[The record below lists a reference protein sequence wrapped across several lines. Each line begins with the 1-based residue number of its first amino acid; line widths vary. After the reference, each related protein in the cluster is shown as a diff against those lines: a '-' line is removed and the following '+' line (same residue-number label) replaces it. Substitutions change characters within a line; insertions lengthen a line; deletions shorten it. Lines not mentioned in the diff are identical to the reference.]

1 MIYDNYLQ
9 FYVFIVCFAFGA
21 ITGVLYEPISFLKGK
36 YKNFKVW
43 LAPDFLFCALFC
55 FLFLSV
61 AYFFRFPDFRG
72 YMLIGLFSGI
82 LAENKSLHYYLQKTY
97 KRCIMNKT

>member
-43 LAPDFLFCALFC
+43 LAPDFLFCRRV
-55 FLFLSV
+55 FLSV
-61 AYFFRFPDFRG
+61 SRFQRVYAYRAVFG
-72 YMLIGLFSGI
+72 YSCRKQKFALL
-82 LAENKSLHYYLQKTY
+82 LAKN
-97 KRCIMNKT
+97 I